1 MQNLPG
7 YDTAPI
13 SVGPWG
19 GQNGAV
25 WNDGLYSGI
34 RQLIIIHGVGIDSI
48 QIEYDMNGSSVW
60 STKHG
65 GNGGTKTDKVKF
77 DYPEEYLTSIHG
89 HYGSLNDW
97 SPVFVRSITF
107 GTNKKTYGPFGIEHG
122 TFFSLPTNGIKIV
135 GFHGRSGWYIDA
147 IGAHLKPLKQTTHY
161 TTHGNPQTQ
170 VVSRTT
176 QSGYSIIQGS
186 LGNQYD
192 VVLALKQKEHAP
204 MQHMDFPPRPVTHV
218 QPLTL
223 GKKSPEFSRQ
233 SSSSSSGE
241 SSDAGTPRVAKLPHR
256 VPTKVDGPVTY
267 GPWGGNGG
275 TTFEDGMYKGIKHI
289 KISRNV
295 GLVSIRVLYVDHNG
309 HDVWGDR
316 QGGTG
321 GFLRDKVFFD
331 YPYEILTYITG
342 YYGPAMIKGPV
353 VIKSITFHTTK
364 TKHGPFGEEQGTKFS
379 TNLREGKI
387 VGFHGRK
394 GLYIDAIGVH
404 VLEGKVIPPLRPQT
418 PAVAGTMAALAGPG
432 TAAAIENAAATVGCN
447 PMAFAGHRTAAATPP
462 KKLQA
467 TITDADN
474 KLVLEK
480 RGPAT
485 EAPWGIMK
493 EPVPCE
499 AGPWGGD
506 GGKPW
511 DDGVFSGIRQIYLT
525 RHDAINSVQIEYD
538 RNGQS
543 VWSAKH
549 GGNGGSTTHP
559 IKLDYPNEVLTCI
572 SGYASPLCKDG
583 NSKIIRSLT
592 FYTTRGKYGPFG
604 EEVGT
609 FFTSVKTEGKI
620 IGFHGRSGSYLDA
633 IGVHM
638 QHWLGN
644 QKAQSRP
651 IFKMFSG

>member
-7 YDTAPI
+7 YYDTAPI

-34 RQLIIIHGVGIDSI
+34 RQLIIIHSVGIDSI

-60 STKHG
+60 SAKRG

-77 DYPEEYLTSIHG
+77 DYPEEYVTSIHG
-89 HYGSLNDW
+89 HYGSLNEW
-97 SPVFVRSITF
+97 STVFVRSITF

-122 TFFSLPTNGIKIV
+122 TFFSLPSTNGNKIV
-135 GFHGRSGWYIDA
+135 GFHGRIGWYIDA
-147 IGAHLKPLKQTTHY
+147 IGAHLKPLKQ

-204 MQHMDFPPRPVTHV
+204 MQHMDFPPWPVTHV
-218 QPLTL
+218 QP
-223 GKKSPEFSRQ
+223 RQ
-233 SSSSSSGE
+233 SSSFSSGE
-241 SSDAGTPRVAKLPHR
+241 SSDAGTSRSVAKLL
-256 VPTKVDGPVTY
+256 PTKVDGSVTY
-267 GPWGGNGG
+267 GPWGGSGG
-275 TTFEDGMYKGIKHI
+275 SVFEDAMYKGIKHI

-295 GLVSIRVLYVDHNG
+295 GLFSIRVLYVDHNG

-321 GFLRDKVFFD
+321 GFLRDNVFFD

-404 VLEGKVIPPLRPQT
+404 VLEEKVT
-418 PAVAGTMAALAGPG
+418 PMAALAGPG
-432 TAAAIENAAATVGCN
+432 NATAIANAAATVGCN
-447 PMAFAGHRTAAATPP
+447 PMAFAGHRTFVATPP
-462 KKLQA
+462 KKPQA
-467 TITDADN
+467 AVTDADN
-474 KLVLEK
+474 KLVLAK

-485 EAPWGIMK
+485 EASWGIMK

-499 AGPWGGD
+499 VGPWGGD
-506 GGKPW
+506 GGRPW

-525 RHDAINSVQIEYD
+525 RNDAINSVQIEYD

-609 FFTSVKTEGKI
+609 FFTSVKTRGKI
-620 IGFHGRSGSYLDA
+620 VGFHGRSGSYLDA